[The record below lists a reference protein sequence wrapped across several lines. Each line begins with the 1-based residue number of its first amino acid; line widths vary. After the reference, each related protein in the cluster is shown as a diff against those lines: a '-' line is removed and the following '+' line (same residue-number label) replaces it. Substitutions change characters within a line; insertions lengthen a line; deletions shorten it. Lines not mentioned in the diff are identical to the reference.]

1 MNIVNGERQYILM
14 LDTETANTIVQEDGK
29 LDMSCSL
36 AYDFGWAIVDR
47 SGNIYCRRSFV
58 NADVFLD
65 KSLMKTAYYAEK
77 IPQYWDEIKS
87 GQRVL
92 AKASTIR
99 KIMLYDMREFNTK
112 IVCAHNAYFDYN
124 AMRMTQRWVTKS
136 RFRYWLPYGVEI
148 WDTMSMARQIIAKMP
163 SYRQFCK
170 VHNLYSSQGRI
181 SLTAENLYRFI
192 TKNPDFVE
200 KHTAFEDVEI
210 EVAILAFC
218 FRQRKPMRTKL
229 FRDKT

>member
-1 MNIVNGERQYILM
+1 MNIVDGVRQYILV
-14 LDTETANTIVQEDGK
+14 LDTETANTLETEDGK
-29 LDMSCSL
+29 LDMSCVL
-36 AYDFGWAIVDR
+36 AYDLGWAIIDR
-47 SGNIYCRRSFV
+47 SGNIYRRRSFV
-58 NADVFLD
+58 NADIFLD
-65 KSLMKTAYYAEK
+65 KSLMNTAYYKDK
-77 IPQYWDEIKS
+77 IPQYWDEIKQGKRILTS
-87 GQRVL
+87 
-92 AKASTIR
+92 AYNIR
-99 KIMLYDMREFNTK
+99 KTMLEDMREFETN

-124 AMRMTQRWVTKS
+124 AVRMTERWVTKS
-136 RFRYWLPYGVEI
+136 RFRYWLPYNVEM
-148 WDTMSMARQIIAKMP
+148 WDSLRMAREVIAKMP

-170 VHNLYSSQGRI
+170 VHNLYNSQGRL

>member
-77 IPQYWDEIKS
+77 IPQYWD
-87 GQRVL
+87 
-92 AKASTIR
+92 
-99 KIMLYDMREFNTK
+99 
-112 IVCAHNAYFDYN
+112 
-124 AMRMTQRWVTKS
+124 
-136 RFRYWLPYGVEI
+136 
-148 WDTMSMARQIIAKMP
+148 
-163 SYRQFCK
+163 
-170 VHNLYSSQGRI
+170 
-181 SLTAENLYRFI
+181 
-192 TKNPDFVE
+192 
-200 KHTAFEDVEI
+200 
-210 EVAILAFC
+210 
-218 FRQRKPMRTKL
+218 
-229 FRDKT
+229 